1 MLEKMKSAWR
11 IPELRK
17 KIIYTFGMLLVYRLL
32 CVIPVPGINVSAVAS
47 AVKDYSI
54 LDFMNM
60 MTGGS
65 FQNMSIMAMGIT
77 PYINSSIILQLL
89 TVAIPALEKLDCS
102 AEYRDRVADIRKDG
116 QRFCFPAFP
125 DNRSGGETT

>member
-17 KIIYTFGMLLVYRLL
+17 KSVYTFGMLLMYRLL
-32 CVIPVPGINVSAVAS
+32 CVIPVPGIDIAAVAS
-47 AVKDYSI
+47 AVHDYSI

-65 FQNMSIMAMGIT
+65 FQSMSIMDMGI
-77 PYINSSIILQLL
+77 S
-89 TVAIPALEKLDCS
+89 
-102 AEYRDRVADIRKDG
+102 R
-116 QRFCFPAFP
+116 
-125 DNRSGGETT
+125 

>member
-17 KIIYTFGMLLVYRLL
+17 KIIYTFGMLLIYRLL

-65 FQNMSIMAMGIT
+65 FQNMSI
-77 PYINSSIILQLL
+77 ILQLL
-89 TVAIPALEKLDCS
+89 TVAIPALE
-102 AEYRDRVADIRKDG
+102 
-116 QRFCFPAFP
+116 
-125 DNRSGGETT
+125 

>member
-1 MLEKMKSAWR
+1 MLEKMKNAWR

-17 KIIYTFGMLLVYRLL
+17 KIIYTFGMLLIYRLL

-65 FQNMSIMAMGIT
+65 FQNKSIMAMGNT
-77 PYINSSIILQLL
+77 PHINSSTTPQAL
-89 TVAIPALEKLDCS
+89 TVANPAPEELANESPEGRQKNN
-102 AEYRDRVADIRKDG
+102 EN
-116 QRFCFPAFP
+116 
-125 DNRSGGETT
+125 NRQPTAVLGVL

>member
-1 MLEKMKSAWR
+1 MLEKMKNAWR

-17 KIIYTFGMLLVYRLL
+17 KIIYTFGMLLIYRLL

-65 FQNMSIMAMGIT
+65 FPVSYTHLRPTVSCGMLVPFM
-77 PYINSSIILQLL
+77 L
-89 TVAIPALEKLDCS
+89 T
-102 AEYRDRVADIRKDG
+102 
-116 QRFCFPAFP
+116 
-125 DNRSGGETT
+125 